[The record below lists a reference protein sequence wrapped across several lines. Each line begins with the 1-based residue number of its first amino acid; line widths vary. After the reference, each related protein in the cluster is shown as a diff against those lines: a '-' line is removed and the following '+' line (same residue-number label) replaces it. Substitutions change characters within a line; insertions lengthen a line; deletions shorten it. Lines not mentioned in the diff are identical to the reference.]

1 MFNKR
6 NPMKYF
12 SGSVFARL
20 PLYKLIAGGSAAV
33 LTTSIGLGVFAASF
47 TPAPLPE
54 ATPTPVPTQEPV
66 ATATPTPTPEPAKEL
81 LVDVSVVQ
89 QDVGV
94 QLYTLAEQTQE
105 TAEAAA
111 PEDEEEQTP
120 EKLPLLG
127 VEATITLTDAEGQS
141 ADYAL
146 DTETG
151 TALAEDV
158 DPGEYTVEVQPIEG
172 YLLPERTTVTV
183 EEKVVYKAD
192 VEAVKD
198 KIVQASEVNESAEDS
213 AVNTAGAAPIVN
225 EVTDTVQYAESSTE
239 STGTT
244 TTYTAKL
251 SSSGY
256 LLLQDGTETPYL
268 PVYKDGTQELI
279 GAKRDAN
286 YTGTR
291 NMSVWLPGAAD
302 SIVNLGGTRRTMAMA
317 HRTDD
322 GAQEVMPLDE
332 NTPAPSLNAEGD
344 TVTVTPPAEDSVS
357 EPQVTPEPTAAP
369 TPAPTATPTPA
380 PTAAPTPAPTAT
392 PTPAPTATPT
402 PAPTAT
408 PTPAPTA
415 TPTPAPTA
423 TPAPTVTPTP
433 TPTVTPTPVPTEE
446 PTDPTASFPDEIEAS
461 ALAGYG
467 FDVSSTEKTEYVYT
481 GWQEIDG
488 VTYYYDP
495 ATHQPVTGNQVIQG
509 NVYTFGADGALN
521 RTSRGIDVSKFQ
533 GTIDWNAVK
542 ADGITFAIIRC
553 GYRGYGTGAL
563 VEDSTYRRNI
573 QGAINAGLRVG
584 VYFYSQAINEAEA
597 VEEASMVLSLV
608 SGYSL
613 PLGVYYD
620 TESVA
625 GGRAN
630 AISAA
635 QRTACAVAF
644 CETIRNAGYQAG
656 VYSYA
661 SWFYNALNFANISK
675 YNIWIAQYR
684 DTLSFN
690 YKYNIWQYTGSGRV
704 NGISTAVDMNIG

>member
-12 SGSVFARL
+12 SGSAFARL
-20 PLYKLIAGGSAAV
+20 PLYKLVAGGSAAV
-33 LTTSIGLGVFAASF
+33 LAASIGLGVFAASF
-47 TPAPLPE
+47 VPGPAPE
-54 ATPTPVPTQEPV
+54 ATPTPAPV
-66 ATATPTPTPEPAKEL
+66 ATPTATPEPTPEPDIEL
-81 LVDVSVVQ
+81 LADISVIQ

-94 QLYTLAEQTQE
+94 QLYTLPDQ
-105 TAEAAA
+105 TAESA
-111 PEDEEEQTP
+111 QTP
-120 EKLPLLG
+120 SPTPTGDGEDTDMTGKIPLTG
-127 VEATITLTDAEGQS
+127 VEATVTLTDAEGE
-141 ADYAL
+141 ATDYAV

-158 DPGEYTVEVQPIEG
+158 EPGDYTVTVQPIEG
-172 YLLPERTTVTV
+172 YVVPESATVTV

-192 VEAVKD
+192 VDAVKD
-198 KIVQASEVNESAEDS
+198 KILQSSQVNESAEDS
-213 AVNTAGAAPIVN
+213 AVNTAGSAPIAD
-225 EVTDTVQYAESSTE
+225 EVTDTVQYAESSKE
-239 STGTT
+239 EKGRV

-251 SSSGY
+251 SSSGH
-256 LLLQDGTETPYL
+256 LLLSNGSESPYL
-268 PVYKDGTQELI
+268 PIYKDGTKELT
-279 GAKRDAN
+279 GAKRGSG
-286 YTGTR
+286 YTGYST
-291 NMSVWLPGAAD
+291 MSVWMPGAAD
-302 SIVNLGGTRRTMAMA
+302 SIVLLGENGRNMSMA

-322 GAQEVMPLDE
+322 GTAVL
-332 NTPAPSLNAEGD
+332 AEGEENEASP
-344 TVTVTPPAEDSVS
+344 TPEVTPSAEPTP
-357 EPQVTPEPTAAP
+357 EVTPEPT
-369 TPAPTATPTPA
+369 PTATPTPTPS
-380 PTAAPTPAPTAT
+380 PTATPT

-408 PTPAPTA
+408 PTPAPTQ
-415 TPTPAPTA
+415 APTA
-423 TPAPTVTPTP
+423 TPN
-433 TPTVTPTPVPTEE
+433 
-446 PTDPTASFPDEIEAS
+446 DPTAGWPNEIEAS

-467 FDVSSTEKTEYVYT
+467 FDVTSTEKIEYIYT

-488 VTYYYDP
+488 ATYYYDP
-495 ATHQPVTGNQVIQG
+495 VTHEPVTGNQVIQG
-509 NVYTFGADGALN
+509 DVYTFGADGALN
-521 RTSRGIDVSKFQ
+521 RTARGIDVSKFQ
-533 GTIDWNAVK
+533 GAIDWNAVK

-573 QGAINAGLRVG
+573 QGAINAGLKVG

-630 AISAA
+630 AISAT

-644 CETIRNAGYQAG
+644 CETIRNAGYKAG

>member
-12 SGSVFARL
+12 SGSAFARL
-20 PLYKLIAGGSAAV
+20 PLYKLVAGGSAAV
-33 LTTSIGLGVFAASF
+33 LTASIGLGVFAASF
-47 TPAPLPE
+47 VPGPAPE
-54 ATPTPVPTQEPV
+54 ATPTPAPV
-66 ATATPTPTPEPAKEL
+66 ATPTATPEPTPEPDIEL
-81 LVDVSVVQ
+81 LADISVIQ

-94 QLYTLAEQTQE
+94 QLYTLPDQ
-105 TAEAAA
+105 TAESA
-111 PEDEEEQTP
+111 QTP
-120 EKLPLLG
+120 SPTPTGDGEDTDMTGKIPLTG
-127 VEATITLTDAEGQS
+127 VEATVTLTDAEGE
-141 ADYAL
+141 ATDYAV

-158 DPGEYTVEVQPIEG
+158 EPGDYTVTVQPIEG
-172 YLLPERTTVTV
+172 YVVPESATVTV

-192 VEAVKD
+192 VDAVKD
-198 KIVQASEVNESAEDS
+198 KILQSSQVNESAEDS
-213 AVNTAGAAPIVN
+213 AVNTAGSAPIAD
-225 EVTDTVQYAESSTE
+225 EVTDTVQYAESSKE
-239 STGTT
+239 EKGRV

-251 SSSGY
+251 SSSGH
-256 LLLQDGTETPYL
+256 LLLSNGSESPYL
-268 PVYKDGTQELI
+268 PIYKDGTKELT
-279 GAKRDAN
+279 GAKRGSG
-286 YTGTR
+286 YTGYST
-291 NMSVWLPGAAD
+291 MSVWMPGAAD
-302 SIVNLGGTRRTMAMA
+302 SIVLLGENGRTMSMA

-322 GAQEVMPLDE
+322 GTAVL
-332 NTPAPSLNAEGD
+332 AEGEENEASP
-344 TVTVTPPAEDSVS
+344 TPEVTPSAEPTP
-357 EPQVTPEPTAAP
+357 EVTPEPTQ
-369 TPAPTATPTPA
+369 TATPTPTPS
-380 PTAAPTPAPTAT
+380 PTATPT

-408 PTPAPTA
+408 PTPAPTR
-415 TPTPAPTA
+415 APTA
-423 TPAPTVTPTP
+423 TPN
-433 TPTVTPTPVPTEE
+433 
-446 PTDPTASFPDEIEAS
+446 DPTAGWPNEIEAS

-467 FDVSSTEKTEYVYT
+467 FDVTSTEKIEYIYT

-488 VTYYYDP
+488 ATYYYDP
-495 ATHQPVTGNQVIQG
+495 VTHEPVTGNQVIQG
-509 NVYTFGADGALN
+509 DVYTFGADGALN
-521 RTSRGIDVSKFQ
+521 RTARGIDVSKFQ
-533 GTIDWNAVK
+533 GAIDWNAVK

-573 QGAINAGLRVG
+573 QGAINAGLKVG

-630 AISAA
+630 AISAT

-644 CETIRNAGYQAG
+644 CETIRNAGYKAG

>member
-12 SGSVFARL
+12 SGNAFARL
-20 PLYKLIAGGSAAV
+20 PLYKLVAGSSAVV
-33 LTTSIGLGVFAASF
+33 LTASIGLGVFAASF
-47 TPAPLPE
+47 VPGQAPE
-54 ATPTPVPTQEPV
+54 TTPTPEPV
-66 ATATPTPTPEPAKEL
+66 VTATPTPSPTPEPDVEL
-81 LVDVSVVQ
+81 LADISVIQ

-94 QLYTLAEQTQE
+94 QLYTM
-105 TAEAAA
+105 
-111 PEDEEEQTP
+111 EEQTAENAQTP
-120 EKLPLLG
+120 SPTPSDAAGADETEESLMEGKIPLVG
-127 VEATITLTDAEGQS
+127 VAATVTLTDSEGE
-141 ADYAL
+141 ATDYAV

-151 TALAEDV
+151 TALAEEV
-158 DPGEYTVEVQPIEG
+158 EPGEYTVTIQPIEG
-172 YLLPERTTVTV
+172 YIVPESTTVTV
-183 EEKVVYKAD
+183 EEKVVYQAD
-192 VEAVKD
+192 VDAVKD
-198 KIVQASEVNESAEDS
+198 KIMQSSQVNESAEDS
-213 AVNTAGAAPIVN
+213 AVNTAGSAPIAE
-225 EVTDTVQYAESSTE
+225 EVTDTVQYAESAKEEKSR
-239 STGTT
+239 TT
-244 TTYTAKL
+244 VYTAKL
-251 SSSGY
+251 SSSGH
-256 LLLQDGTETPYL
+256 LLFNDGQESPYL
-268 PVYKDGTQELI
+268 PVYKDGTQELT
-279 GAKRDAN
+279 GATRDSG
-286 YTGTR
+286 YTGYSA
-291 NMSVWLPGAAD
+291 MSVWLPGAAD
-302 SIVNLGGTRRTMAMA
+302 SIVNLGGTSRTMSMA

-322 GAQEVMPLDE
+322 GAMVLE
-332 NTPAPSLNAEGD
+332 EGN
-344 TVTVTPPAEDSVS
+344 ES
-357 EPQVTPEPTAAP
+357 
-369 TPAPTATPTPA
+369 TATPNPETT
-380 PTAAPTPAPTAT
+380 PTAEPSPSTE
-392 PTPAPTATPT
+392 
-402 PAPTAT
+402 
-408 PTPAPTA
+408 
-415 TPTPAPTA
+415 
-423 TPAPTVTPTP
+423 P
-433 TPTVTPTPVPTEE
+433 TPTVTPTPEPTATPTPTPTATPTVTPTATPTPTPSQTATPVPTEA
-446 PTDPTASFPDEIEAS
+446 PTPTPAKDPTADWPSTIEAS
-461 ALAGYG
+461 KLAEYN
-467 FDVSSTEKTEYVYT
+467 FAVTSTEKIEYVYT
-481 GWQEIDG
+481 GWQQIDG

-495 ATHQPVTGNQVIQG
+495 VTHEPVTGNQVIQG
-509 NVYTFGADGALN
+509 DVYTFGADGALN
-521 RTSRGIDVSKFQ
+521 RTARGIDVSKFQ

-563 VEDSTYRRNI
+563 VEDSTYRQNI
-573 QGAINAGLRVG
+573 QGAINAGLKVG

-644 CETIRNAGYQAG
+644 CETIRNAGYKAG

>member
-12 SGSVFARL
+12 SGSAFARL
-20 PLYKLIAGGSAAV
+20 PLYKLVAGGSAAV
-33 LTTSIGLGVFAASF
+33 LTASIGVGVFAASVGPG
-47 TPAPLPE
+47 PAPE
-54 ATPTPVPTQEPV
+54 ATPPPAPV
-66 ATATPTPTPEPAKEL
+66 ATPTATPEPTPEPDIEL
-81 LVDVSVVQ
+81 LADISVIQ

-94 QLYTLAEQTQE
+94 QLYTLPDQ
-105 TAEAAA
+105 TAESA
-111 PEDEEEQTP
+111 QTP
-120 EKLPLLG
+120 SPTPTGDGEDTDMTGKIPLTG
-127 VEATITLTDAEGQS
+127 VEATVTLTDAEGE
-141 ADYAL
+141 ATDYAV

-158 DPGEYTVEVQPIEG
+158 EPGDYTVTVQPIEG
-172 YLLPERTTVTV
+172 YVVPESATVTV

-192 VEAVKD
+192 VDAVKD
-198 KIVQASEVNESAEDS
+198 KILQSSQVNESAEDS
-213 AVNTAGAAPIVN
+213 AVNTAGSAPIAD
-225 EVTDTVQYAESSTE
+225 EVTDTVQYAESSKE
-239 STGTT
+239 EKGRV

-251 SSSGY
+251 SSSGH
-256 LLLQDGTETPYL
+256 LLLSNGSESPYL
-268 PVYKDGTQELI
+268 PIYKDGTKELT
-279 GAKRDAN
+279 GAKRGSG
-286 YTGTR
+286 YTGYST
-291 NMSVWLPGAAD
+291 MSVWMPGAAD
-302 SIVNLGGTRRTMAMA
+302 SIVLLGENGRNMSMA

-322 GAQEVMPLDE
+322 GTAVL
-332 NTPAPSLNAEGD
+332 AEGEENEASP
-344 TVTVTPPAEDSVS
+344 TPEVTPSAEPTP
-357 EPQVTPEPTAAP
+357 EVTPEPT
-369 TPAPTATPTPA
+369 PTATPTPTPS
-380 PTAAPTPAPTAT
+380 PTATPT

-408 PTPAPTA
+408 PTPAPTQ
-415 TPTPAPTA
+415 APTA
-423 TPAPTVTPTP
+423 TPN
-433 TPTVTPTPVPTEE
+433 
-446 PTDPTASFPDEIEAS
+446 DPTAGWPNEIEAS

-467 FDVSSTEKTEYVYT
+467 FDVTSTEKIEYIYT

-488 VTYYYDP
+488 ATYYYDP
-495 ATHQPVTGNQVIQG
+495 VTHEPVTGNQVIQG
-509 NVYTFGADGALN
+509 DVYTFGADGALN
-521 RTSRGIDVSKFQ
+521 RTARGIDVSKFQ
-533 GTIDWNAVK
+533 GAIDWNAVK

-573 QGAINAGLRVG
+573 QGAINAGLKVG

-630 AISAA
+630 AISAT

-644 CETIRNAGYQAG
+644 CETIRNAGYKAG

>member
-12 SGSVFARL
+12 SGNAFARL
-20 PLYKLIAGGSAAV
+20 PLYKLVAGGSAAV
-33 LTTSIGLGVFAASF
+33 LTASIGLGVFAASF
-47 TPAPLPE
+47 TPMAAPE
-54 ATPTPVPTQEPV
+54 PTPEPTPAPV
-66 ATATPTPTPEPAKEL
+66 VTPTPTPEPTPEPVKEL
-81 LVDVSVVQ
+81 LADVSVVQ

-94 QLYTLAEQTQE
+94 QLYTLAEQTE
-105 TAEAAA
+105 ESAA
-111 PEDEEEQTP
+111 TP
-120 EKLPLLG
+120 EPTPQDDQGEETSDKVPLLG
-127 VEATITLTDAEGQS
+127 VEATITLTDGEGQTT
-141 ADYAL
+141 DYAL

-158 DPGEYTVEVQPIEG
+158 DPGEYTVTVQPIEG
-172 YLLPERTTVTV
+172 YLVPESTTVTV
-183 EEKVVYKAD
+183 QEKVVYKAD
-192 VEAVKD
+192 VEAVKE

-213 AVNTAGAAPIVN
+213 AVNTAGAAPIAE
-225 EVTDTVQYAESSTE
+225 EVTDTVQYAESDKQE
-239 STGTT
+239 TGKT

-251 SSSGY
+251 SSSGH
-256 LLLQDGTETPYL
+256 LLLKDGTETAYL

-279 GAKRDAN
+279 GAKRDSSYAPN
-286 YTGTR
+286 SA
-291 NMSVWLPGAAD
+291 MSVWLPGAAD
-302 SIVNLGGTRRTMAMA
+302 SIVNLGSTGRTMSMA
-317 HRTDD
+317 HRTD
-322 GAQEVMPLDE
+322 ANPEVVMLE
-332 NTPAPSLNAEGD
+332 ETASPAPAESG
-344 TVTVTPPAEDSVS
+344 S
-357 EPQVTPEPTAAP
+357 ETT
-369 TPAPTATPTPA
+369 TPAPTAEQTATPAPTQEPTPVPTPEATPTPA
-380 PTAAPTPAPTAT
+380 PTPE
-392 PTPAPTATPT
+392 
-402 PAPTAT
+402 
-408 PTPAPTA
+408 
-415 TPTPAPTA
+415 
-423 TPAPTVTPTP
+423 
-433 TPTVTPTPVPTEE
+433 VTPTPVPTQA
-446 PTDPTASFPDEIEAS
+446 PTPTPTPVPTPEVTPTPVPTQTPTPTPVVTPAPTPNDPTASFPEEIEAS
-461 ALAGYG
+461 ALEGYG
-467 FDVSSTEKTEYVYT
+467 FDVTSSEKTEYVYT

-488 VTYYYDP
+488 ATYYYDP
-495 ATHQPVTGNQVIQG
+495 ATHEPVTGNQVIQG
-509 NVYTFGADGALN
+509 DVYTFGADGALN

-573 QGAINAGLRVG
+573 QGAINAGLKVG

-608 SGYSL
+608 SSYSL

-630 AISAA
+630 SISAA
-635 QRTACAVAF
+635 ERTACAVAF
-644 CETIRNAGYQAG
+644 CETIRNAGYRAG

-684 DTLSFN
+684 DTLSFS

>member
-12 SGSVFARL
+12 SGSAFARL
-20 PLYKLIAGGSAAV
+20 PLYKLVAGGSAAV
-33 LTTSIGLGVFAASF
+33 LTASIGLGVFATSF
-47 TPAPLPE
+47 VPGPAPE
-54 ATPTPVPTQEPV
+54 ATPTPAPV
-66 ATATPTPTPEPAKEL
+66 ATPTATPEPTPEPDIEL
-81 LVDVSVVQ
+81 LADISVIQ

-94 QLYTLAEQTQE
+94 QLYTLPDQ
-105 TAEAAA
+105 TAESA
-111 PEDEEEQTP
+111 QTP
-120 EKLPLLG
+120 SPTPTGDGEDTDMTGKIPLTG
-127 VEATITLTDAEGQS
+127 VEATVTLTDAEGE
-141 ADYAL
+141 ATDYAV

-158 DPGEYTVEVQPIEG
+158 EPGDYTVTVQPIEG
-172 YLLPERTTVTV
+172 YVVPESATVTV

-192 VEAVKD
+192 VDAVKD
-198 KIVQASEVNESAEDS
+198 KILQSSQVNESAEDS
-213 AVNTAGAAPIVN
+213 AVNTAGSAPIAD
-225 EVTDTVQYAESSTE
+225 EVTDTVQYAESSKE
-239 STGTT
+239 EKGRV

-251 SSSGY
+251 SSSGH
-256 LLLQDGTETPYL
+256 LLLSNGSESPYL
-268 PVYKDGTQELI
+268 PIYKDGTKELT
-279 GAKRDAN
+279 GAKRGSG
-286 YTGTR
+286 YTGYST
-291 NMSVWLPGAAD
+291 MSVWMPGAAD
-302 SIVNLGGTRRTMAMA
+302 SIVLLGENGRNMSMA

-322 GAQEVMPLDE
+322 GTAVL
-332 NTPAPSLNAEGD
+332 AEGEENEASP
-344 TVTVTPPAEDSVS
+344 TPEVTPSAEPTP
-357 EPQVTPEPTAAP
+357 EVTPEPT
-369 TPAPTATPTPA
+369 PTATPTPTPS
-380 PTAAPTPAPTAT
+380 PTATPT

-408 PTPAPTA
+408 PTPAPTQ
-415 TPTPAPTA
+415 APTA
-423 TPAPTVTPTP
+423 TPN
-433 TPTVTPTPVPTEE
+433 
-446 PTDPTASFPDEIEAS
+446 DPTAGWPNEIEAS

-467 FDVSSTEKTEYVYT
+467 FDVTSTEKIEYIYT

-488 VTYYYDP
+488 ATYYYDP
-495 ATHQPVTGNQVIQG
+495 VTHEPVTGNQVIQG
-509 NVYTFGADGALN
+509 DVYTFGADGALN
-521 RTSRGIDVSKFQ
+521 RTARGIDVSKFQ
-533 GTIDWNAVK
+533 GAIDWNAVK

-573 QGAINAGLRVG
+573 QGAINAGLKVG

-630 AISAA
+630 AISAT

-644 CETIRNAGYQAG
+644 CETIRNAGYKAG

>member
-12 SGSVFARL
+12 SGSAFARL
-20 PLYKLIAGGSAAV
+20 PLYKLVAGGSAAV
-33 LTTSIGLGVFAASF
+33 LTASIGLGVFAASF
-47 TPAPLPE
+47 VPGPAPE
-54 ATPTPVPTQEPV
+54 ATPTPAPV
-66 ATATPTPTPEPAKEL
+66 ATPTATPEPTPEPDIEL
-81 LVDVSVVQ
+81 LADISVIQ

-94 QLYTLAEQTQE
+94 QLYTLPDQ
-105 TAEAAA
+105 TAESA
-111 PEDEEEQTP
+111 QTP
-120 EKLPLLG
+120 SPTPAEDGEDTDMTGKIPLTG
-127 VEATITLTDAEGQS
+127 VEATVTLTDAEGE
-141 ADYAL
+141 ATDYAV

-158 DPGEYTVEVQPIEG
+158 EPGDYTVTVQPIEG
-172 YLLPERTTVTV
+172 YVVPESATVTV

-192 VEAVKD
+192 VDAVKD
-198 KIVQASEVNESAEDS
+198 KILQSSQVNESAEDS
-213 AVNTAGAAPIVN
+213 AVNTAGSAPIAD
-225 EVTDTVQYAESSTE
+225 EVTDTVQYAESSKE
-239 STGTT
+239 EKGRV

-251 SSSGY
+251 SSSGH
-256 LLLQDGTETPYL
+256 LLLSNGSESPYL
-268 PVYKDGTQELI
+268 PIYKDGTKELT
-279 GAKRDAN
+279 GAKRDSG
-286 YTGTR
+286 YTGYST
-291 NMSVWLPGAAD
+291 MSVWMPGAAD
-302 SIVNLGGTRRTMAMA
+302 SIVLLGENGRTMSMA

-322 GAQEVMPLDE
+322 GTAVL
-332 NTPAPSLNAEGD
+332 AEGEE
-344 TVTVTPPAEDSVS
+344 TEASPTPEVTPSAEPTP
-357 EPQVTPEPTAAP
+357 EVTPEPT
-369 TPAPTATPTPA
+369 PTATPTPTPS
-380 PTAAPTPAPTAT
+380 PTATPTPTPTAT

-402 PAPTAT
+402 PAPTQ
-408 PTPAPTA
+408 APTA
-415 TPTPAPTA
+415 TPN
-423 TPAPTVTPTP
+423 
-433 TPTVTPTPVPTEE
+433 
-446 PTDPTASFPDEIEAS
+446 DPTAGWPNEIEAS

-467 FDVSSTEKTEYVYT
+467 FDVTSTEKIEYIYT

-488 VTYYYDP
+488 ATYYYDP
-495 ATHQPVTGNQVIQG
+495 VTHEPVTGNQVIQG
-509 NVYTFGADGALN
+509 DVYTFGADGALN
-521 RTSRGIDVSKFQ
+521 RTARGIDVSKFQ

-573 QGAINAGLRVG
+573 QGAINAGLKVG

-630 AISAA
+630 AISAT

-644 CETIRNAGYQAG
+644 CETIRNAGYKAG

>member
-12 SGSVFARL
+12 SGNAFARL
-20 PLYKLIAGGSAAV
+20 PLYKLVAGSSAVV
-33 LTTSIGLGVFAASF
+33 LTASIGLGVFAASF
-47 TPAPLPE
+47 VPGQAPE
-54 ATPTPVPTQEPV
+54 ATPTPEPV
-66 ATATPTPTPEPAKEL
+66 VTATPTPSPTPEPDVEL
-81 LVDVSVVQ
+81 LADISVIQ

-94 QLYTLAEQTQE
+94 QLYTM
-105 TAEAAA
+105 
-111 PEDEEEQTP
+111 EEQTAENAQTP
-120 EKLPLLG
+120 SPTPSDAAGADETEESLMEGKIPLVG
-127 VEATITLTDAEGQS
+127 VAATVTLTDSEGETT
-141 ADYAL
+141 DYAV

-151 TALAEDV
+151 TALAEEV
-158 DPGEYTVEVQPIEG
+158 EPGEYTVTIQPIEG
-172 YLLPERTTVTV
+172 YIVPESTTVTV
-183 EEKVVYKAD
+183 EEKVVYQAD
-192 VEAVKD
+192 VDAVKD
-198 KIVQASEVNESAEDS
+198 KIMQSSQVNESAEDS
-213 AVNTAGAAPIVN
+213 AVNTAGSAPIAE
-225 EVTDTVQYAESSTE
+225 EVTDTVQYAESAKEEKSR
-239 STGTT
+239 TT
-244 TTYTAKL
+244 VYTAKL
-251 SSSGY
+251 SSSGH
-256 LLLQDGTETPYL
+256 LLFNDGQESPYL
-268 PVYKDGTQELI
+268 PVYKDGTQELT
-279 GAKRDAN
+279 GATRDSG
-286 YTGTR
+286 YTGYSA
-291 NMSVWLPGAAD
+291 MSVWLPGAAD
-302 SIVNLGGTRRTMAMA
+302 SIVNLGGTSRTMSMA

-322 GAQEVMPLDE
+322 GAMVLE
-332 NTPAPSLNAEGD
+332 EGNG
-344 TVTVTPPAEDSVS
+344 S
-357 EPQVTPEPTAAP
+357 
-369 TPAPTATPTPA
+369 TATPNPETT
-380 PTAAPTPAPTAT
+380 PTAEPSPSTE
-392 PTPAPTATPT
+392 
-402 PAPTAT
+402 
-408 PTPAPTA
+408 
-415 TPTPAPTA
+415 
-423 TPAPTVTPTP
+423 P
-433 TPTVTPTPVPTEE
+433 TPTVTPTPEPTATPTPMPTVTPTVTPTATPTPTPSQTATPVPTEA
-446 PTDPTASFPDEIEAS
+446 PTPTPAKDPTADWPSTIEAS
-461 ALAGYG
+461 KLAEYN
-467 FDVSSTEKTEYVYT
+467 FAVTSTEKIEYVYT
-481 GWQEIDG
+481 GWQQIDG

-495 ATHQPVTGNQVIQG
+495 VTHEPVTGNQVIQG
-509 NVYTFGADGALN
+509 DVYTFGADGALN
-521 RTSRGIDVSKFQ
+521 RTARGIDVSKFQ

-563 VEDSTYRRNI
+563 VEDSTYRQNI
-573 QGAINAGLRVG
+573 QGAINAGLKVG

-644 CETIRNAGYQAG
+644 CETIRNAGYKAG

>member
-12 SGSVFARL
+12 SGSAFARL
-20 PLYKLIAGGSAAV
+20 PLYKLVAGGSAAV
-33 LTTSIGLGVFAASF
+33 LTASIGLGVFAASF
-47 TPAPLPE
+47 VPGPAPE
-54 ATPTPVPTQEPV
+54 ATPTPAPV
-66 ATATPTPTPEPAKEL
+66 ATPAATPEPTPEPDIEL
-81 LVDVSVVQ
+81 LADISVIQ

-94 QLYTLAEQTQE
+94 QLYTLPDQ
-105 TAEAAA
+105 TAESA
-111 PEDEEEQTP
+111 QTP
-120 EKLPLLG
+120 SPTPAEDGEDTDMTGKIPLTG
-127 VEATITLTDAEGQS
+127 VEATVTLTDAEGE
-141 ADYAL
+141 ATDYAV

-158 DPGEYTVEVQPIEG
+158 EPGDYTVTVQPIEG
-172 YLLPERTTVTV
+172 YVVPESATVTV

-192 VEAVKD
+192 VDAVKD
-198 KIVQASEVNESAEDS
+198 KILQSSQVNESAEDS
-213 AVNTAGAAPIVN
+213 AVNTAGSAPIAD
-225 EVTDTVQYAESSTE
+225 EVTDTVQYAESSKE
-239 STGTT
+239 EKGRV

-251 SSSGY
+251 SSSGH
-256 LLLQDGTETPYL
+256 LLLSNGSESPYL
-268 PVYKDGTQELI
+268 PIYKDGTKELT
-279 GAKRDAN
+279 GAKRDSG
-286 YTGTR
+286 YTGYST
-291 NMSVWLPGAAD
+291 MSVWMPGAAD
-302 SIVNLGGTRRTMAMA
+302 SIVLLGENGRTMNMA

-322 GAQEVMPLDE
+322 GTAVL
-332 NTPAPSLNAEGD
+332 AEGEE
-344 TVTVTPPAEDSVS
+344 TEASPTPEVTPSAEPTP
-357 EPQVTPEPTAAP
+357 EVTPEPT
-369 TPAPTATPTPA
+369 PTATPTPTPS
-380 PTAAPTPAPTAT
+380 PTATPTPTPTAT

-402 PAPTAT
+402 PAPTQ
-408 PTPAPTA
+408 APTA
-415 TPTPAPTA
+415 TPN
-423 TPAPTVTPTP
+423 
-433 TPTVTPTPVPTEE
+433 
-446 PTDPTASFPDEIEAS
+446 DPTAGWPNEIEAS

-467 FDVSSTEKTEYVYT
+467 FDVTSTEKIEYIYT

-488 VTYYYDP
+488 ATYYYDP
-495 ATHQPVTGNQVIQG
+495 VTHEPVTGNQVIQG
-509 NVYTFGADGALN
+509 DVYTFGADGALN
-521 RTSRGIDVSKFQ
+521 RTARGIDVSKFQ

-573 QGAINAGLRVG
+573 QGAINAGLKVG

-630 AISAA
+630 AISAT

-644 CETIRNAGYQAG
+644 CETIRNAGYKAG

>member
-12 SGSVFARL
+12 SGSAFARL
-20 PLYKLIAGGSAAV
+20 PLYKLVAGGSAAV
-33 LTTSIGLGVFAASF
+33 LTASIGLGVFAASF
-47 TPAPLPE
+47 VPGPAPE
-54 ATPTPVPTQEPV
+54 ATPTPAPV
-66 ATATPTPTPEPAKEL
+66 ATPTATPEPTPEPDIEL
-81 LVDVSVVQ
+81 LADISVIQ

-94 QLYTLAEQTQE
+94 QLYTLPDQ
-105 TAEAAA
+105 TAESA
-111 PEDEEEQTP
+111 QTP
-120 EKLPLLG
+120 SPTPTGDGEDTDMTGKIPLTG
-127 VEATITLTDAEGQS
+127 VEATVTLTDAEGE
-141 ADYAL
+141 ATDYAV

-158 DPGEYTVEVQPIEG
+158 EPGDYTVTVQPIEG
-172 YLLPERTTVTV
+172 YVVPESATVTV

-192 VEAVKD
+192 VDAVKD
-198 KIVQASEVNESAEDS
+198 KILQSSQVNESAEDS
-213 AVNTAGAAPIVN
+213 AVNTAGSAPIAD
-225 EVTDTVQYAESSTE
+225 EVTDTVQYAESSKE
-239 STGTT
+239 EKGRV

-251 SSSGY
+251 SSSGH
-256 LLLQDGTETPYL
+256 LLLSNGSESPYL
-268 PVYKDGTQELI
+268 PIYKDGTKELT
-279 GAKRDAN
+279 GAKRGSG
-286 YTGTR
+286 YTGYST
-291 NMSVWLPGAAD
+291 MSVWMPGAAD
-302 SIVNLGGTRRTMAMA
+302 SIVLLGENGRNMSMA

-322 GAQEVMPLDE
+322 GTAVL
-332 NTPAPSLNAEGD
+332 AEGEENEASP
-344 TVTVTPPAEDSVS
+344 TPEVTPSAEPTP
-357 EPQVTPEPTAAP
+357 EVTPEPT
-369 TPAPTATPTPA
+369 PTATPTPTPS
-380 PTAAPTPAPTAT
+380 PTATPTPTPTAT

-402 PAPTAT
+402 PAPTQ
-408 PTPAPTA
+408 APTA
-415 TPTPAPTA
+415 TPN
-423 TPAPTVTPTP
+423 
-433 TPTVTPTPVPTEE
+433 
-446 PTDPTASFPDEIEAS
+446 DPTAGWPNEIEAS

-467 FDVSSTEKTEYVYT
+467 FDVTSTEKIEYIYT

-488 VTYYYDP
+488 ATYYYDP
-495 ATHQPVTGNQVIQG
+495 VTHEPVTGNQVIQG
-509 NVYTFGADGALN
+509 DVYTFGADGALN
-521 RTSRGIDVSKFQ
+521 RTARGIDVSKFQ
-533 GTIDWNAVK
+533 GAIDWNAVK

-573 QGAINAGLRVG
+573 QGAINAGLKVG

-630 AISAA
+630 AISAT

-644 CETIRNAGYQAG
+644 CETIRNAGYKAG

-704 NGISTAVDMNIG
+704 NGISTAVDMNIGLL

>member
-12 SGSVFARL
+12 SGNAFARL
-20 PLYKLIAGGSAAV
+20 PLYKLVAGGSAAV
-33 LTTSIGLGVFAASF
+33 LTASIGLGVFAASF
-47 TPAPLPE
+47 TPMAAPEPTPE
-54 ATPTPVPTQEPV
+54 PTPAPVVTPTP
-66 ATATPTPTPEPAKEL
+66 TPEPTPEPAKEL
-81 LVDVSVVQ
+81 LADVSVVQ

-94 QLYTLAEQTQE
+94 QLYTLAEQTE
-105 TAEAAA
+105 ESAA
-111 PEDEEEQTP
+111 TP
-120 EKLPLLG
+120 EPTPQDDQGEETSDKVPLLG
-127 VEATITLTDAEGQS
+127 VEATITLTDGEGQTT
-141 ADYAL
+141 DYAL

-158 DPGEYTVEVQPIEG
+158 DPGEYTVTVQPIEG
-172 YLLPERTTVTV
+172 YLVPESTTVTV
-183 EEKVVYKAD
+183 QEKVVYKAD
-192 VEAVKD
+192 VEAVRE

-213 AVNTAGAAPIVN
+213 AVNTAGAAPIAE
-225 EVTDTVQYAESSTE
+225 EVTDTVQYAESDKQE
-239 STGTT
+239 TGKT

-251 SSSGY
+251 SSSGH
-256 LLLQDGTETPYL
+256 LLLKDGTETAYL

-279 GAKRDAN
+279 GAKRDSSYAPN
-286 YTGTR
+286 SA
-291 NMSVWLPGAAD
+291 MSVWLPGAAD
-302 SIVNLGGTRRTMAMA
+302 SIVNLGSTGRTMSMA
-317 HRTDD
+317 HRTD
-322 GAQEVMPLDE
+322 ANPEVVMLE
-332 NTPAPSLNAEGD
+332 ETASPAPAESG
-344 TVTVTPPAEDSVS
+344 S
-357 EPQVTPEPTAAP
+357 ETT
-369 TPAPTATPTPA
+369 TPAPTAEQTATPAPTQEPTPVPTPEATPTPA
-380 PTAAPTPAPTAT
+380 PTPE
-392 PTPAPTATPT
+392 
-402 PAPTAT
+402 
-408 PTPAPTA
+408 
-415 TPTPAPTA
+415 
-423 TPAPTVTPTP
+423 
-433 TPTVTPTPVPTEE
+433 VTPTPVPTQA
-446 PTDPTASFPDEIEAS
+446 PTPTPTPVPTPEVTPTPVPTQTPTPTPVVTPAPTPNDPTASFPEEIEAS
-461 ALAGYG
+461 ALEGYG
-467 FDVSSTEKTEYVYT
+467 FDVTSSEKTEYVYT

-488 VTYYYDP
+488 ATYYYDP
-495 ATHQPVTGNQVIQG
+495 ATHEPVTGNQVIQG
-509 NVYTFGADGALN
+509 DVYTFGADGALN

-573 QGAINAGLRVG
+573 QGAINAGLKVG

-630 AISAA
+630 SISAA
-635 QRTACAVAF
+635 ERTACAVAF
-644 CETIRNAGYQAG
+644 CETIRNAGYRAG

-684 DTLSFN
+684 DTLSFS

>member
-12 SGSVFARL
+12 SGNAFARL
-20 PLYKLIAGGSAAV
+20 PLYKLVAGSSAVV
-33 LTTSIGLGVFAASF
+33 LTASIGLGVFAASF
-47 TPAPLPE
+47 VPGQAPE
-54 ATPTPVPTQEPV
+54 ATPTPEPV
-66 ATATPTPTPEPAKEL
+66 VTATPTPSPTPEPDVEL
-81 LVDVSVVQ
+81 LADISVIQ

-94 QLYTLAEQTQE
+94 QLYTM
-105 TAEAAA
+105 
-111 PEDEEEQTP
+111 EEQTAENAQTP
-120 EKLPLLG
+120 SPTPSDAAGADETEESLMEGKIPLVG
-127 VEATITLTDAEGQS
+127 VAATVTLTDSEGE
-141 ADYAL
+141 ATDYAV

-151 TALAEDV
+151 TALAEEV
-158 DPGEYTVEVQPIEG
+158 EPGEYTVTIQPIEG
-172 YLLPERTTVTV
+172 YIVPESTTVTV
-183 EEKVVYKAD
+183 EEKVVYQAD
-192 VEAVKD
+192 VDAVKD
-198 KIVQASEVNESAEDS
+198 KIMQSSQVNESAEDS
-213 AVNTAGAAPIVN
+213 AVNTAGAAPIAE
-225 EVTDTVQYAESSTE
+225 EVTDTVQYAESAKEEKSR
-239 STGTT
+239 TT
-244 TTYTAKL
+244 VYTAKL
-251 SSSGY
+251 SSSGH
-256 LLLQDGTETPYL
+256 LLFNDGQESPYL
-268 PVYKDGTQELI
+268 PVYKDGTQELT
-279 GAKRDAN
+279 GATRDSG
-286 YTGTR
+286 YTGYSA
-291 NMSVWLPGAAD
+291 MSVWLPGAAD
-302 SIVNLGGTRRTMAMA
+302 SIVNLGGTSRTMSMA

-322 GAQEVMPLDE
+322 GAMVLE
-332 NTPAPSLNAEGD
+332 EGNG
-344 TVTVTPPAEDSVS
+344 S
-357 EPQVTPEPTAAP
+357 
-369 TPAPTATPTPA
+369 TATPNPETT
-380 PTAAPTPAPTAT
+380 PTAEPSPSTE
-392 PTPAPTATPT
+392 
-402 PAPTAT
+402 
-408 PTPAPTA
+408 
-415 TPTPAPTA
+415 
-423 TPAPTVTPTP
+423 P
-433 TPTVTPTPVPTEE
+433 TPTVTPTPEPTATPTPTPTATPTVTPTATPTPTPSQTATPVPTEA
-446 PTDPTASFPDEIEAS
+446 PTPTPAKDPTADWPSTIEAS
-461 ALAGYG
+461 KLAEYN
-467 FDVSSTEKTEYVYT
+467 FAVTSTEKIEYVYT
-481 GWQEIDG
+481 GWQQIDG

-495 ATHQPVTGNQVIQG
+495 VTHEPVTGNQVIQG
-509 NVYTFGADGALN
+509 DVYTFGADGALN
-521 RTSRGIDVSKFQ
+521 RTARGIDVSKFQ

-563 VEDSTYRRNI
+563 VEDSTYRQNI
-573 QGAINAGLRVG
+573 QGAINAGLKVG

-644 CETIRNAGYQAG
+644 CETIRNAGYKAG

>member
-12 SGSVFARL
+12 SGSAFARL
-20 PLYKLIAGGSAAV
+20 PLYKLVAGGSAAV
-33 LTTSIGLGVFAASF
+33 LTASIGLGVFAASF
-47 TPAPLPE
+47 VPGPAPE
-54 ATPTPVPTQEPV
+54 ATPTPAPV
-66 ATATPTPTPEPAKEL
+66 ATPTATPEPTPEPYIEL
-81 LVDVSVVQ
+81 LADISVIQ

-94 QLYTLAEQTQE
+94 QLYTLPDQ
-105 TAEAAA
+105 TAESA
-111 PEDEEEQTP
+111 QTP
-120 EKLPLLG
+120 SPTPTGDGEDTDMTGKIPLTG
-127 VEATITLTDAEGQS
+127 VEATVTLTDAEGE
-141 ADYAL
+141 ATDYAV

-158 DPGEYTVEVQPIEG
+158 EPGDYTVTVQPIEG
-172 YLLPERTTVTV
+172 YVVPESATVTV

-192 VEAVKD
+192 VDAVKD
-198 KIVQASEVNESAEDS
+198 KILQSSQVNESAEDS
-213 AVNTAGAAPIVN
+213 AVNTAGSAPIAD
-225 EVTDTVQYAESSTE
+225 EVTDTVQYAESSKE
-239 STGTT
+239 EKGRV

-251 SSSGY
+251 SSSGH
-256 LLLQDGTETPYL
+256 LLLSNGSESPYL
-268 PVYKDGTQELI
+268 PIYKDGTKELT
-279 GAKRDAN
+279 GAKRGSG
-286 YTGTR
+286 YTGYST
-291 NMSVWLPGAAD
+291 MSVWMPGAAD
-302 SIVNLGGTRRTMAMA
+302 SIVLLGENGRNMSMA

-322 GAQEVMPLDE
+322 GTAVL
-332 NTPAPSLNAEGD
+332 AEGEENEASP
-344 TVTVTPPAEDSVS
+344 TPEVTPSAEPTP
-357 EPQVTPEPTAAP
+357 EVTPEPT
-369 TPAPTATPTPA
+369 PTATPTPTPS
-380 PTAAPTPAPTAT
+380 PTATPTPTPTAT

-402 PAPTAT
+402 PAPTQ
-408 PTPAPTA
+408 APTA
-415 TPTPAPTA
+415 TPN
-423 TPAPTVTPTP
+423 
-433 TPTVTPTPVPTEE
+433 
-446 PTDPTASFPDEIEAS
+446 DPTAGWPNEIEAS

-467 FDVSSTEKTEYVYT
+467 FDVTSTEKIEYIYT

-488 VTYYYDP
+488 ATYYYDP
-495 ATHQPVTGNQVIQG
+495 VTHEPVTGNQVIQG
-509 NVYTFGADGALN
+509 DVYTFGADGALN
-521 RTSRGIDVSKFQ
+521 RTARGIDVSKFQ
-533 GTIDWNAVK
+533 GAIDWNAVK

-573 QGAINAGLRVG
+573 QGAINAGLKVG

-630 AISAA
+630 AISAT

-644 CETIRNAGYQAG
+644 CETIRNAGYKAG

>member
-12 SGSVFARL
+12 SGSAFARL
-20 PLYKLIAGGSAAV
+20 PLYKLVAGGSAAV
-33 LTTSIGLGVFAASF
+33 LTASIGLGVFAASF
-47 TPAPLPE
+47 VPGPAPE
-54 ATPTPVPTQEPV
+54 ATPTPAPV
-66 ATATPTPTPEPAKEL
+66 ATPTATPEPTPEPDIEL
-81 LVDVSVVQ
+81 LADISVIQ

-94 QLYTLAEQTQE
+94 QLYTLPDQ
-105 TAEAAA
+105 TAESA
-111 PEDEEEQTP
+111 QTP
-120 EKLPLLG
+120 SPTPTEEGEGTDMTGKIPLTG
-127 VEATITLTDAEGQS
+127 VEATVTLTDAEGE
-141 ADYAL
+141 ATDYAV

-158 DPGEYTVEVQPIEG
+158 EPGDYTVTVQPIEG
-172 YLLPERTTVTV
+172 YVVPESATVTV

-192 VEAVKD
+192 VDAVKD
-198 KIVQASEVNESAEDS
+198 KILQSNQVNESAEDS
-213 AVNTAGAAPIVN
+213 AVNTAGSAPIAD
-225 EVTDTVQYAESSTE
+225 EVTDTVQYAESSKE
-239 STGTT
+239 EKGRV

-251 SSSGY
+251 SSSGH
-256 LLLQDGTETPYL
+256 LLLSNGSESPYL
-268 PVYKDGTQELI
+268 PIYKDGSKELA
-279 GAKRDAN
+279 GAKRDSG
-286 YTGTR
+286 YTGYST
-291 NMSVWLPGAAD
+291 MSVWMPGAAD
-302 SIVNLGGTRRTMAMA
+302 SIVLLGENGRNMSMA

-322 GAQEVMPLDE
+322 GTAVL
-332 NTPAPSLNAEGD
+332 AEGEGNEASP
-344 TVTVTPPAEDSVS
+344 TPEVTPSAEPTP
-357 EPQVTPEPTAAP
+357 EVTPEPTP
-369 TPAPTATPTPA
+369 TATPSPTATPTPT
-380 PTAAPTPAPTAT
+380 PSPTPT

-402 PAPTAT
+402 PAPTQ
-408 PTPAPTA
+408 APTA
-415 TPTPAPTA
+415 TPN
-423 TPAPTVTPTP
+423 
-433 TPTVTPTPVPTEE
+433 
-446 PTDPTASFPDEIEAS
+446 DPTSGWPNEIEAS

-467 FDVSSTEKTEYVYT
+467 FDVTSTEKIEYIYT

-495 ATHQPVTGNQVIQG
+495 VTHEPVTGNQVIQG
-509 NVYTFGADGALN
+509 DVYTFGADGALN
-521 RTSRGIDVSKFQ
+521 RTARGIDVSKFQ

-573 QGAINAGLRVG
+573 QGAINAGLKVG

-630 AISAA
+630 AISAT

-644 CETIRNAGYQAG
+644 CETIRNAGYKAG